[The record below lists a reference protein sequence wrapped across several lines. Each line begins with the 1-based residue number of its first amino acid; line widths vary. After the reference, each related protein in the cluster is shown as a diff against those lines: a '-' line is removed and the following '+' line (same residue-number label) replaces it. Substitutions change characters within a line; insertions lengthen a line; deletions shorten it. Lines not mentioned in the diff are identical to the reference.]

1 MPRLLLFILLVL
13 TPFQLQAASAVKA
26 RTLAGVGV
34 VRIPA
39 NVYQDGVTLYSEPGI
54 GRLQTLPLA
63 ALPALRQLGIA
74 LDSFCLPVMAKKR
87 GWLKVIIDD
96 SERTGWLEMGR
107 GWEFSSW
114 EHFLANRQAAM
125 LKGIRKDYYLLR
137 KEAAVRAEPV
147 GTVEKGPL
155 IQLQQIDR
163 EWARVE
169 SGNGFSGWLRWRDEN
184 GRLLLTV
191 AAEPLSP

>member
-1 MPRLLLFILLVL
+1 MTRFLLFILLLL
-13 TPFQLQAASAVKA
+13 TPLHLQAAAAVKA

-39 NVYQDGVTLYSEPGI
+39 TVYQDSVVLYREPGI

-87 GWLKVIIDD
+87 GWLQVIIDD

-114 EHFLANRQAAM
+114 EHFLADRQAAM
-125 LKGIRKDYYLLR
+125 LKGLRKDYYQLR
-137 KEAAVRAEPV
+137 KEATVVAVPV
-147 GTVEKGPL
+147 GSVEKGAL
-155 IQLQQIDR
+155 IQLRQIDR

-169 SGNGFSGWLRWRDEN
+169 SANGFSGWLRWRDEN

-191 AAEPLSP
+191 AAEPTLP